1 MLKNKNLSKIAD
13 DLVGRADK
21 FQQLRDI
28 ANRKNFPHKI
38 KQLHA
43 RISEEFSFWNKK
55 DPSTKLL
62 DIQKDRTFIE
72 SQLTETNLNKVRIDE
87 LCTKYNI
94 GYDKDRNPT
103 KIY

>member
-1 MLKNKNLSKIAD
+1 MLKNKNLSRIAD
-13 DLVGRADK
+13 DLVERADK

-28 ANRKNFPHKI
+28 ANRKNYPHKI

-43 RISEEFSFWNKK
+43 RISEEFEFWNKK
-55 DPSTKLL
+55 DPSAKLL
-62 DIQKDRTFIE
+62 DLKKDCIFIE

-94 GYDKDRNPT
+94 GYDKDRNLL
-103 KIY
+103 